1 MSLSNFVFW
10 KVSDSF
16 FIIYLTVIFGIGEVC
31 LSVLL
36 SVVLL
41 YGCDASGSTI
51 ATTAV
56 TNIEWFDTST
66 ILFSV
71 AIVCLWSTSY
81 LLWRL
86 MSLCCSFK
94 PSIIIFI
101 KKDCRRRKFSSW
113 FGSVVISNS
122 HILDATLN
130 VVTALIGHY
139 PLSSIYH
146 IWIHSIPVWLL
157 RNRMNISKLRAL
169 DRSWSFVIQSVDNLS
184 L

>member
-1 MSLSNFVFW
+1 MSLSHFVLW

-31 LSVLL
+31 LSILVG
-36 SVVLL
+36 VVLL
-41 YGCDASGSTI
+41 YSCDASGSTI

-71 AIVCLWSTSY
+71 AIVCLRSASN
-81 LLWRL
+81 LLRRL
-86 MSLCCSFK
+86 MSLSCSFE

-101 KKDCRRRKFSSW
+101 KKYRGRWELSSRFSH
-113 FGSVVISNS
+113 VVISNS
-122 HILDATLN
+122 HILDATLD
-130 VVTALIGHY
+130 VVTALVGHY
-139 PLSSIYH
+139 SFSSINY

-157 RNRMNISKLRAL
+157 RNSMDISKLRAL
-169 DRSWSFVIQSVDNLS
+169 DRSWIFVI
-184 L
+184 